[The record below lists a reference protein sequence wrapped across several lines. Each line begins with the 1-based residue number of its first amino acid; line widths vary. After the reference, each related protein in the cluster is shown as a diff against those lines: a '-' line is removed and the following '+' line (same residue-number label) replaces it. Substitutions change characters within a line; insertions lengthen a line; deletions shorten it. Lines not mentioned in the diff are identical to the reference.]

1 MMNQSDINTIAEL
14 LSKAIK
20 GQDWD
25 LITEALEYVQ
35 EFQDEPIF
43 EEE

>member
-1 MMNQSDINTIAEL
+1 MNQSDINIIADL
-14 LSKAIK
+14 LNKAIK
-20 GQDWD
+20 QQDWD

-35 EFQDEPIF
+35 EFQDEPVF

>member
-1 MMNQSDINTIAEL
+1 MMNQSDINIIAEL

-20 GQDWD
+20 RQDWD

-35 EFQDEPIF
+35 EFQDEPVY

>member
-1 MMNQSDINTIAEL
+1 MNQSDINYIADL

-20 GQDWD
+20 RQDWESVS
-25 LITEALEYVQ
+25 EALEYIQ
-35 EFQDEPIF
+35 EFQDDPQY